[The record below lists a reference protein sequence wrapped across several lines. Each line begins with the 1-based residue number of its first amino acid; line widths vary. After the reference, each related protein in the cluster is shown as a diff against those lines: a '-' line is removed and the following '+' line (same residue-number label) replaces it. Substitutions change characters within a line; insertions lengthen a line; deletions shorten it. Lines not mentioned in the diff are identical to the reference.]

1 MVKDAERGTSGD
13 KRVLLWEVR
22 QKWDLDQFKA
32 KANCQDS
39 QVGRREGP
47 GIREGAS
54 VWTRACSCC
63 RSELTVH
70 QRDALPAQGTG
81 QVAKGGQ
88 LRQQVR
94 RSGMG
99 TRW

>member
-1 MVKDAERGTSGD
+1 MGSKT
-13 KRVLLWEVR
+13 EVGFRPVQGQSQLSR
-22 QKWDLDQFKA
+22 Q
-32 KANCQDS
+32 S
-39 QVGRREGP
+39 QVGRKEGP

-63 RSELTVH
+63 RSELTVG

-81 QVAKGGQ
+81 QVAKEGQ

-94 RSGMG
+94 RPDMG